1 MAKMKRT
8 SEVFRAAKFYLNRG
22 NEDKTDYICSA
33 IGDVEYANLVTSRA
47 AYRARAVVG
56 IRLGDNASVTSW
68 LKERGY
74 VPMNKNPHNNL
85 QVQKYRHRWLNALI
99 REFEAKG
106 D

>member
-1 MAKMKRT
+1 MAKMKKT

-22 NEDKTDYICSA
+22 NEDKSDYICGA
-33 IGDVEYANLVTSRA
+33 IWEAERVDLVTARA
-47 AYRARAVVG
+47 ADRAKYV
-56 IRLGDNASVTSW
+56 ISSRLGDDVSVTSW
-68 LKERGY
+68 LKVRGF
-74 VPMNKNPHNNL
+74 VPMSKSPYNNL

>member
-1 MAKMKRT
+1 MAKMKKT

-22 NEDKTDYICSA
+22 NEDKTDYICGA
-33 IGDVEYANLVTSRA
+33 IGEVERVDLVTSRA
-47 AYRARAVVG
+47 AYRASNVIGV
-56 IRLGDNASVTSW
+56 RLGDSVSVTSW
-68 LKERGY
+68 LKERGF
-74 VPMNKNPHNNL
+74 VPINQNPYNNV